1 MNSLIVKEKK
11 EYNLK
16 TKEGQD
22 NLREYIQKYNEN
34 IDPDDPI
41 AKKIGIDEAL
51 AICNVEEYIRGKSN
65 IAEIVREALE
75 IGFTCQN
82 FKTNT
87 VFTFARQKLK
97 KLNCNSIIRMQ
108 IENYIR
114 FRMNNTDK
122 NISEQ
127 KKQQDFENI
136 TTFKLNGKT
145 FYYNILTGEELN
157 QEQINEFLK
166 HKKQGELLPSDDDL
180 PF

>member
-1 MNSLIVKEKK
+1 MNNLIVKEKK
-11 EYNLK
+11 EYNLR

-22 NLREYIQKYNEN
+22 NLREYIQKYNEEL
-34 IDPDDPI
+34 DPDDPI

-51 AICNVEEYIRGKSN
+51 AICNVEEYIKGKSN

-87 VFTFARQKLK
+87 VFTFARQRLK

-108 IENYIR
+108 IENYIK
-114 FRMNNTDK
+114 FRMQNTEK
-122 NISEQ
+122 NIAEQ
-127 KKQQDFENI
+127 KKSIDFENI

-145 FYYNILTGEELN
+145 FYYNIITGDELN
-157 QEQINEFLK
+157 QEQVNEFLE
-166 HKKQGELLPSDDDL
+166 HQKQIELLPDDI